1 MKKLLASVILVVS
14 LFCSSVSAFAS
25 VGYLGP
31 AGTFTEEVAQKYF
44 NQPTEKFVIYKTVA
58 ESLQALKSEQIA
70 FAVVPVENTLGGPVY
85 KYLDEVLSSGN
96 YQIVAELNLPIRQQ
110 LFTRPNA
117 TLSDIKTIYSHP
129 QGLAQS
135 RTWLNKNLPN
145 AKLIE
150 TSSTAEAVR
159 LVAESNDSSLAG
171 IAGPQ
176 AGKVYPVQ
184 TLAEDLQ
191 ITHKNVTR
199 FWVVKLLDPELKV
212 VKTGSKSTLYFKAT
226 PNEVA
231 FAIQEL
237 LKAGYSVTTIHDQP
251 AKTVLGEY
259 NFLLE
264 LNNSNAKKP
273 LKTALKDLTNNVV
286 YYIMGEYSVFN
297 Y

>member
-1 MKKLLASVILVVS
+1 MQKLLAILVLVVS
-14 LFCSSVSAFAS
+14 LFSTSPALAA

-44 NQPTEKFVIYKTVA
+44 SNPEEKFVIYKTVA

-85 KYLDEVLSSGN
+85 KYLDDVLTSGD

-110 LFTRPNA
+110 LFTLPNTA
-117 TLSDIKTIYSHP
+117 LTDIKTVYSHP

-135 RTWLNKNLPN
+135 RTWLNKNLPH

-159 LVAESNDSSLAG
+159 LVAESNDLSLAG

-176 AGKVYPVQ
+176 AGKVYPVK

-191 ITHKNVTR
+191 ITRKNVTR
-199 FWVVKLLDPELKV
+199 FWVVKLVDPEAKP
-212 VKTGSKSTLYFKAT
+212 VKAGPKSTIYFKASA
-226 PNEVA
+226 NDVA
-231 FAIQEL
+231 VALQNL
-237 LKAGYSVTTIHDQP
+237 LKAGYTLDTIHDQP

-264 LNNSNAKKP
+264 LNNKNAKKS
-273 LKTALKDLTNNVV
+273 LKDALKGLNNNVV
-286 YYIMGEYSVFN
+286 YYIMGEYPVFN